1 VRLSG
6 LFVCVTCITLNLFV
20 VFTRMKSQICVFI
33 QDIDLYEVFGEFAFL
48 HFKMRVDLHELK

>member
-1 VRLSG
+1 
-6 LFVCVTCITLNLFV
+6 VTCITLNLFV

-48 HFKMRVDLHELK
+48 HFKMRVGVAN